1 MDINPWGL
9 IYVFFVIIHMIEY
22 FRISG
27 SRPQPGIFIVDIL
40 EDSITALDGR
50 IRTYDRLL
58 YVNGADVSN
67 CKIKQASDLIKV
79 RILCFNL
86 KLTLLPFPKFK
97 LMDCQMLFF
106 SHSARLHD
114 NL

>member
-1 MDINPWGL
+1 MVL
-9 IYVFFVIIHMIEY
+9 ISISVF

-27 SRPQPGIFIVDIL
+27 SCPQPGIFIVDIL
-40 EDSITALDGR
+40 EDSITAMDGR

-79 RILCFNL
+79 KYFG
-86 KLTLLPFPKFK
+86 FK
-97 LMDCQMLFF
+97 TRLFSLANIDLQISSCQML
-106 SHSARLHD
+106 
-114 NL
+114 

>member
-1 MDINPWGL
+1 MVDRVNTL
-9 IYVFFVIIHMIEY
+9 FFVVVIIHMIEY

-27 SRPQPGIFIVDIL
+27 SCPQPGIFIVDIL